1 MEFFLAIGIG
11 VVFAVAFSLVAV
23 SLLEAVGVA
32 LSAWMDQGEDD
43 L

>member
-11 VVFAVAFSLVAV
+11 VAVGVGFSVVAL

>member
-1 MEFFLAIGIG
+1 MDFLLALVIG
-11 VVFAVAFSLVAV
+11 VGVGVVVALLAV

-32 LSAWMDQGEDD
+32 LSSWLDQGEDD